1 MTSVN
6 QLVSH
11 EVRIVSKGL
20 SANTPQRV
28 LDQCGSSGV
37 SHGQK
42 CR

>member
-1 MTSVN
+1 MTCVN

-11 EVRIVSKGL
+11 EVRNVSKGL
-20 SANTPQRV
+20 SANTLHRV
-28 LDQCGSSGV
+28 SDQCGSSDV